1 MSRNKKLMII
11 MVVVLSVG
19 TIATVVGLTS
29 AYWIGASGDSEV
41 APQVETTDWNY
52 WIKYFIYEEYFD
64 EEGNEDGYR
73 IVGFSGA
80 VYEDVI
86 IPRRVFGTV
95 KIRKVVDGVTQ
106 IVEETI
112 SEADNAFVTV
122 LGNSTFADT
131 TAKTI
136 PVTITLPTTVRVE
149 TGTFM
154 GMSNLTTVKIVQSQK
169 GDGSDIKNIELGG
182 QLAFAGCNI
191 TKIVVVGQVQ
201 IDNQYAFSLED
212 GSLNTELFDDIKNY
226 LGVSSSAVIEVK

>member
-19 TIATVVGLTS
+19 TIATVVGLTF

-52 WIKYFIYEEYFD
+52 WIKYFIYEKYFD
-64 EEGNEDGYR
+64 KEGHEDGYR

-95 KIRKVVDGVTQ
+95 KIRKVVSGVTQ

-112 SEADNAFVTV
+112 SEAENAFVTV

-136 PVTITLPTTVRVE
+136 PVTITLPTTVKVE

-154 GMSNLTTVKIVQSQK
+154 GMSNLTTVKIVQSKK
-169 GDGSDIKNIELGG
+169 GDGSDVKNIELGG

-191 TKIVVVGQVQ
+191 TRIVVVGQVQ
-201 IDNQYAFSLED
+201 IDNQYAFSHED
-212 GSLNTELFDDIKNY
+212 GSPNTEQFGAIKNY
-226 LGVSSSAVIEVK
+226 LGVSSSAAIEVK